1 MSSLRER
8 AQEILKGSP
17 VMQGREKMQMADL
30 INQSCHISMI
40 DMLNDENGE
49 PFVVFTTTEHPD
61 MYTFGGLITTDLFV
75 KLMPDEDN
83 GIDILNKELEA
94 DPLEVKFS
102 QRLSKDKKRYTVIE
116 VV

>member
-30 INQSCHISMI
+30 INQTCHISMM
-40 DMLNDENGE
+40 DMLNDEKGE
-49 PFVVFTTTEHPD
+49 PFVVFTTTEYPD
-61 MYTFGGLITTDLFV
+61 MYTFGGLITTDLFI
-75 KLMPDEDN
+75 KLLPDEDEAIEAIN
-83 GIDILNKELEA
+83 RELEA
-94 DPLEVKFS
+94 DPLEVKFT